1 MSYAHLIALILS
13 ILLYSLLALAFLGWG
28 KAFIIFTSRNTSSR
42 ENTPIS
48 FVIWSGWAF
57 ALLLLQVIHFF
68 TPINV
73 FSVSPIILLGVI
85 FSIFFRVH
93 DTKTSQK
100 IPSNGSTARCSRYAW
115 MTSIFGFI
123 LVTCW
128 IASRAM
134 IPPTNYDS
142 GLYHLSAIRWINEYP
157 IVPGLGN
164 LHGRLAFNS
173 SFFTYVA
180 ALNLY
185 PYFGNGRSIANSFL
199 MLLTFAT
206 LSELLLPFLR
216 RPSFIFQSSPIQWAI
231 PLFCLPYI
239 AYWTLS
245 SDGIP
250 SPSPDLT
257 SSLLQVVI
265 FIIFL
270 RISTLFF

>member
-1 MSYAHLIALILS
+1 
-13 ILLYSLLALAFLGWG
+13 
-28 KAFIIFTSRNTSSR
+28 
-42 ENTPIS
+42 
-48 FVIWSGWAF
+48 
-57 ALLLLQVIHFF
+57 
-68 TPINV
+68 
-73 FSVSPIILLGVI
+73 
-85 FSIFFRVH
+85 
-93 DTKTSQK
+93 
-100 IPSNGSTARCSRYAW
+100 

-270 RISTLFF
+270 RISTLFFLKKNDFIFRMFDSVPFGHYQHNS